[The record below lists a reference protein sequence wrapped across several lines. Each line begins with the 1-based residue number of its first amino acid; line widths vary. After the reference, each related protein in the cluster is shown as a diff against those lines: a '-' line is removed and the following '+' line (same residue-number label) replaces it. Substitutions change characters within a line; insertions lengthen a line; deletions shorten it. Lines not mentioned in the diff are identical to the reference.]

1 MSVNDKDF
9 SGFDELSIDEKLNM
23 LYRLLTH
30 VETELDAVKK
40 AASSMTAL
48 FGLATA
54 AGPAESGPGEPA
66 AEVTAR

>member
-40 AASSMTAL
+40 AVITKPP
-48 FGLATA
+48 FG
-54 AGPAESGPGEPA
+54 P
-66 AEVTAR
+66 